1 MRLFL
6 NIKPFAFT
14 QNAYVI
20 ENNEIIKEET
30 FKLKDINNFIF
41 SHSNLE
47 EVVFIG
53 ASKFV
58 TKYVHEAKDFESTKF
73 NHNIIKYIIKEK

>member
-1 MRLFL
+1 MKLVL
-6 NIKPFAFT
+6 NIKPFAFAQT
-14 QNAYVI
+14 AYTI
-20 ENNEIIKEET
+20 ENNAIVKEET
-30 FKLKDINNFIF
+30 FKLKNINNFIF